1 MTLISQAEL
10 PAQVTTNDPCV
21 AVEHFRDNAVRVTV
35 QGRTI
40 GYIEVVGRL
49 FVSLAG
55 HRYDRAVEVRQSLIL
70 ETAID
75 DLVAHDRLA
84 RHAATE

>member
-10 PAQVTTNDPCV
+10 PAQVTTNDPHV
-21 AVEHFRDNAVRVTV
+21 AVEHFRDNAVRVTI

-75 DLVAHDRLA
+75 DLVAHDRRARLA
-84 RHAATE
+84 AAE